1 MRHPV
6 LMALVVTAAARVVAV
21 AQFVPD
27 TAFRP
32 PIEKPAFLPQKGPVV
47 LVDEAHF
54 NYHTSAGR
62 YLPFAELLRRDGY
75 IVKASTGLF
84 TAETL
89 RGGTILVI
97 ANALNE
103 KAQRGGNPPN
113 LPAFTPLEVEAVRDW
128 VSGGGA
134 LLLIADHRP
143 FAGAAET
150 LGRAFGIRFLDGV
163 VTRRGGDGDIVFR
176 RSEATLIDD
185 PITQGID
192 DVATFTGCS
201 FELDT
206 NGRPLLVLGPEMY
219 SSPKEDAPNA
229 VLVSGRLQG
238 AVLTFGRGRVAV
250 FGEAAMFSAQ
260 LAGPD
265 KEPMGMNAP
274 VAKHNPQFLLNL
286 MHWLAGAL

>member
-1 MRHPV
+1 MRHTV
-6 LMALVVTAAARVVAV
+6 LMALVVTAAGVVAV
-21 AQFVPD
+21 AQYMPD
-27 TAFRP
+27 TTFRP

-47 LVDEAHF
+47 LLDEAHF

-89 RGGTILVI
+89 RGGSILVI

-103 KAQRGGNPPN
+103 RNQRDGNPPN
-113 LPAFTPLEVEAVRDW
+113 PSAFTPLEVEAVRDW

-150 LGRAFGIRFLDGV
+150 LGRAFGIRFLDGA

-176 RSEATLIDD
+176 KSEGTLIDD
-185 PITQGID
+185 PITKGID
-192 DVATFTGCS
+192 DVATFTGSS

-206 NGRPLLVLGPEMY
+206 IGRPLLVFGPEMY
-219 SSPKEDAPNA
+219 SSPQQDAPMQY
-229 VLVSGRLQG
+229 R
-238 AVLTFGRGRVAV
+238 
-250 FGEAAMFSAQ
+250 
-260 LAGPD
+260 LAGVCR
-265 KEPMGMNAP
+265 E
-274 VAKHNPQFLLNL
+274 QY
-286 MHWLAGAL
+286 

>member
-1 MRHPV
+1 MRHTV
-6 LMALVVTAAARVVAV
+6 LMALVVTAAGVVAV
-21 AQFVPD
+21 AQYVPD
-27 TAFRP
+27 TTFRP

-47 LVDEAHF
+47 LLDEAHF

-89 RGGTILVI
+89 RGGSILVI
-97 ANALNE
+97 SNALNE
-103 KAQRGGNPPN
+103 RNQRDGNPPN

-150 LGRAFGIRFLDGV
+150 LGRAFGIRFLDGA
-163 VTRRGGDGDIVFR
+163 VTRRGGDDWIVFR
-176 RSEATLIDD
+176 KSEGTLIDD
-185 PITQGID
+185 PITKGID
-192 DVATFTGCS
+192 DVATFTGSS

-206 NGRPLLVLGPEMY
+206 IGRPLLVFGPEMY
-219 SSPKEDAPNA
+219 SSPQQDAPNA
-229 VLVSGRLQG
+229 VPVSGRLQG
-238 AVLTFGRGRVAV
+238 AVLTFGKGRVAV

-260 LAGPD
+260 LSGPD
-265 KEPMGMNAP
+265 KAPMGMNAP

-286 MHWLAGAL
+286 MHWLAGVL

>member
-1 MRHPV
+1 MRHTV
-6 LMALVVTAAARVVAV
+6 LMALVVMAAGVVPF

-27 TAFRP
+27 ATFRP
-32 PIEKPAFLPQKGPVV
+32 PIEKPAFLREKGPVV
-47 LVDEAHF
+47 LLDQAHF
-54 NYHTSAGR
+54 NYHTATGR

-89 RGGTILVI
+89 AGGSILVI

-103 KAQRGGNPPN
+103 RTQRDGNPPN

-128 VSGGGA
+128 VSGGAA

-150 LGRAFGIRFLDGV
+150 LGRAFGIRFLDGA

-176 RSEATLIDD
+176 KSEGTLIDD
-185 PITQGID
+185 PITKGID
-192 DVATFTGCS
+192 DVATFTGSS

-206 NGRPLLVLGPEMY
+206 IGRPLLVFGPEMY
-219 SSPKEDAPNA
+219 SSPQQDAPNA

-238 AVLTFGRGRVAV
+238 AVLTFGKGRVAV

-260 LAGPD
+260 LTGPD
-265 KEPMGMNAP
+265 KAPMGMNAP

-286 MHWLAGAL
+286 MHWLAGVL

>member
-1 MRHPV
+1 
-6 LMALVVTAAARVVAV
+6 MALVVTAAGVVPF
-21 AQFVPD
+21 AQIVTD
-27 TAFRP
+27 STFRP
-32 PIEKPAFLPQKGPVV
+32 PIDKPAFLPQKGPVV

-62 YLPFAELLRRDGY
+62 YLPFAKLLRRDGY

-89 RGGTILVI
+89 RGGSILVI
-97 ANALNE
+97 SNALNE
-103 KAQRGGNPPN
+103 KAQRDGNPPN
-113 LPAFTPLEVEAVRDW
+113 LPAFTPLEVAAVRDW

-150 LGRAFGIRFLDGV
+150 LGRAFGIRFLDGA

-176 RSEATLIDD
+176 KSEGTLIDD
-185 PITQGID
+185 PITKGID
-192 DVATFTGCS
+192 DVATFTGSS

-206 NGRPLLVLGPEMY
+206 IGRPLLVFGPEMY
-219 SSPKEDAPNA
+219 SSPRQDAPDA
-229 VLVSGRLQG
+229 VPVSGRLQG
-238 AVLTFGRGRVAV
+238 AVLAFGKGRVAV

-274 VAKHNPQFLLNL
+274 AAKHNPQFLLNV
-286 MHWLAGAL
+286 MHWLAGVL

>member
-1 MRHPV
+1 MRPTA
-6 LMALVVTAAARVVAV
+6 LMALVVTAAGVVAA

-32 PIEKPAFLPQKGPVV
+32 PIEKPAFRPQKGPVV
-47 LVDEAHF
+47 LLDEAHF

-75 IVKASTGLF
+75 IVQASTGLF

-89 RGGTILVI
+89 RGGSILVI

-103 KAQRGGNPPN
+103 GAQRDGNPPN

-128 VSGGGA
+128 VARGGA

-150 LGRAFGIRFLDGV
+150 LGRALGIRFLDGV

-176 RSEATLIDD
+176 KSEGTLIDD
-185 PITQGID
+185 PITKGID
-192 DVATFTGCS
+192 DVATFTGSS

-206 NGRPLLVLGPEMY
+206 IGRPLLVFGPEMY
-219 SSPKEDAPNA
+219 SSPKENAPNP

-238 AVLTFGRGRVAV
+238 AVLTFGKGRVAV

-260 LAGPD
+260 LTGPD
-265 KEPMGMNAP
+265 KAPMGMNAP

-286 MHWLAGAL
+286 MHWLAGVL

>member
-1 MRHPV
+1 MRHAV
-6 LMALVVTAAARVVAV
+6 LIAVVVTAAGVVAV

-27 TAFRP
+27 TTFRP

-47 LVDEAHF
+47 LLDEAHF

-75 IVKASTGLF
+75 IVNASTGLF

-89 RGGTILVI
+89 RGGSILVI

-103 KAQRGGNPPN
+103 RNQRDGNPPN
-113 LPAFTPLEVEAVRDW
+113 PSAFTPPEVEAVRDW

-150 LGRAFGIRFLDGV
+150 LGRTLGIRFLDGA

-176 RSEATLIDD
+176 KSEGTLIDD
-185 PITQGID
+185 PITKGID
-192 DVATFTGCS
+192 DVATFTGSS

-206 NGRPLLVLGPEMY
+206 IGRPLLVFGPEMY
-219 SSPKEDAPNA
+219 SSPQQDAPNA
-229 VLVSGRLQG
+229 VPVSGRLQG
-238 AVLTFGRGRVAV
+238 AVLTFGKGRVAV

-260 LAGPD
+260 LTGPD
-265 KEPMGMNAP
+265 QAPMGMNAP

-286 MHWLAGAL
+286 MHWLAGVL